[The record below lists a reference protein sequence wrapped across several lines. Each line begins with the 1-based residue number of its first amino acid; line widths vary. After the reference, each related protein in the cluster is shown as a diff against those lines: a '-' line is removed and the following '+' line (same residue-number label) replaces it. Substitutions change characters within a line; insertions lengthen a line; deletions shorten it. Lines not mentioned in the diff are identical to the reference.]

1 MQRIN
6 FKHSSHDRNWNH
18 DKHNCV
24 CPWPPNTMEKRKYIP
39 TSQDINKATLY
50 LYSLCLAIRNTSLDF
65 SALRFATLFRSRAFA
80 SSARALFLS
89 FFTASASAARLGT
102 FPTQLVLFHGHEDM
116 FYCRH
121 EDMFYCPS
129 IE

>member
-1 MQRIN
+1 MQRIS

-80 SSARALFLS
+80 SSARALSLS
-89 FFTASASAARLGT
+89 FFTASASAARLVNLSHKIGVVSR
-102 FPTQLVLFHGHEDM
+102 PRGHVLLSPRGHVLL
-116 FYCRH
+116 
-121 EDMFYCPS
+121 S
-129 IE
+129 IH